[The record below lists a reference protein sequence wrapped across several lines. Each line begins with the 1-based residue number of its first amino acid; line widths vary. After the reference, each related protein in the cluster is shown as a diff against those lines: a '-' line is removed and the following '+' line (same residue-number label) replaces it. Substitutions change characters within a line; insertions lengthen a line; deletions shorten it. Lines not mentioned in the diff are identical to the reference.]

1 MLFMWRAGC
10 CDLCC
15 DWYAKAYVVNYAVI
29 GVARDNVWCGDVYC
43 DWTGIVAGT
52 VI

>member
-15 DWYAKAYVVNYAVI
+15 DWNAMVCVVNYAVI
-29 GVARDNVWCGDVYC
+29 GVARENVSHVKKCAMISNYL
-43 DWTGIVAGT
+43 
-52 VI
+52 